1 MDGYAVVAADT
12 KGATQNTPV
21 TLQLAGTLSAGDCTQ
36 YTVSG
41 GMAVAVATGAR
52 FPKGSDAVI
61 MIEYAESDGKFVKIF
76 TEVPKGKHVSP
87 IGEDIQKGKILL
99 KKGTWLRAQ
108 DVGLVASVGVSTVK
122 VFCKPKVAVFS
133 TGSELVEVGTDLS
146 LGAVIFDSNRYML
159 SALISEL
166 GGEAV
171 DLGICVDDEVH
182 IKAALEKALKYD
194 MTVMSG
200 GSSVGEKDY
209 APKVIN
215 SMGKPGVLVHGV
227 AMRPGSPTGL
237 SLIEDRPVLNCPGYP
252 VAAYFAFF
260 TFGKPLLYKMLQTSG
275 LPEPKLLAK
284 LTADVKLNESFRNFV
299 RVKIKTEKDKNGNVS
314 YLAEPISAAA
324 ASLLSTLTDSD
335 AVIITEN
342 KTQLKQNQTIEVHM
356 LRPTSGGA
364 YT

>member
-1 MDGYAVVAADT
+1 MDGFAVIAAYT
-12 KGATQNTPV
+12 KGATQKNPA
-21 TLQLAGTLSAGDCTQ
+21 TLQLAGTIAAGDSSQC
-36 YTVSG
+36 TVSG
-41 GMAVAVATGAR
+41 GTAVAVATGAR
-52 FPKGSDAVI
+52 FPSGADAVV
-61 MIEYAESDGKFVKIF
+61 MVEYTESDGKFVKVF

-87 IGEDIQKGKILL
+87 VGEDLKKGKILL

-108 DVGLVASVGVSTVK
+108 DVSLVASVGVSTVK

-146 LGAVIFDSNRYML
+146 AGAVIFDSNRYML

-166 GGEAV
+166 GGEAI
-171 DLGICVDDEVH
+171 DLGICMDDEAH
-182 IKAALEKALKYD
+182 IKTALEKALQYN
-194 MTVMSG
+194 MAVMSG

-237 SLIEDRPVLNCPGYP
+237 SLIDDKPVLNCPGYP

-275 LPEPKLLAK
+275 IPEAKVAAK
-284 LTADVKLNESFRNFV
+284 LTADVKLNESTRNFV
-299 RVKIKTEKDKNGNVS
+299 RVKIITEKNQNGNIV
-314 YLAEPISAAA
+314 YLAEPVSAAA

-335 AVIITEN
+335 AVIIAEN
-342 KTQLKQNQTIEVHM
+342 QTQLKQNQTVEVHL

-364 YT
+364 YQ